1 MDRFIYYL
9 FLCFGVRHHVCEYV
23 LGVRNEGVVFSLQT
37 LIVKLTAAFTALAI
51 GFVLELTGYVPNAVQ
66 SLATQN
72 SIRVL
77 MCIVPALGII
87 LAYVVFKTKYKLND
101 EFMKKVV
108 AKISGKA
115 EE

>member
-1 MDRFIYYL
+1 MQL
-9 FLCFGVRHHVCEYV
+9 
-23 LGVRNEGVVFSLQT
+23 
-37 LIVKLTAAFTALAI
+37 
-51 GFVLELTGYVPNAVQ
+51 Q

-115 EE
+115 EEIIAEYYTRYKINLKIQSYLQYNNRILLQSNITLTIPIH

>member
-1 MDRFIYYL
+1 MKVSYSPSDINR
-9 FLCFGVRHHVCEYV
+9 
-23 LGVRNEGVVFSLQT
+23 
-37 LIVKLTAAFTALAI
+37 KLTAAFTALAI

-101 EFMKKVV
+101 EFMKK
-108 AKISGKA
+108 
-115 EE
+115 